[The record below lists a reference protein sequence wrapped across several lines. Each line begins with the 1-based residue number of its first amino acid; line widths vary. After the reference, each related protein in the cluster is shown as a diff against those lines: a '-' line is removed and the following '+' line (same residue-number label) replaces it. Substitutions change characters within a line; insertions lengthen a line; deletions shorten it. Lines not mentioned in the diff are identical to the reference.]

1 MATDSLSIQLEHH
14 EARLE
19 ITTFVINGAR
29 YMLSR
34 VAEYIFYP
42 GSRSTGALHKLMLN
56 NDLDGS
62 LTMSSNVLPEG
73 VSPKMFAEMKA
84 ALKSF
89 QHAIEPTQQ
98 RVASVFAVVLTEHIA
113 RAAHKKTNASLAVR
127 IALIGVLGFDV
138 PEGMQLAF
146 QSQELEIEGSVD
158 LLLEERLDAI
168 VETRAL
174 SISEEFANFEPF
186 ASNAN
191 DNEKLKKYTL
201 QDVPRALAL
210 QLQLFLKFQTQI
222 LQYLREGGAVSETTA
237 AGDVANYL
245 RFAGWRQAQAYQ
257 PTMTCL
263 SVCLTMCASEC
274 ETFTKFLTTERRVTH
289 GTVANYLNSFLNV
302 IAYVVANAQHLAKM
316 YPGDLN
322 ELGSSVDIETRLG
335 RLIVGTKNLREQAEV
350 QSKKEGLLKPIKP
363 DWLSWAD
370 AKRAR
375 WNVLAAIEGL
385 QRSAPRAVQLALYTD
400 ALIICLLTIM
410 PPDRCSVIRCLSVPI
425 GLEDDDCTLK
435 KEANGNYYIDL
446 TNFKHKTSKW
456 YGITMTPVSPLI
468 TPTLT
473 RFLTMTQS
481 FEFVDF
487 GEEEEQTRT
496 RRRYLFTMPT
506 DPNRCFESSNWCS
519 RVKDAFRRHSPGNKA
534 PCPTLLRSSF
544 ITALRDSRPDLAV
557 LQSAA
562 IAQKHSMR
570 TQGSDVYDLNTHI
583 RDCEQASKW
592 CHEYADA
599 PLPIEGS
606 AAEEHDVDAPAEKR
620 QKIDNDT
627 DTDSETISD

>member
-14 EARLE
+14 EASLE
-19 ITTFVINGAR
+19 ITAFAINGAS

-42 GSRSTGALHKLMLN
+42 GARSNGALNKLMRSH
-56 NDLDGS
+56 DLEES
-62 LTMSSNVLPEG
+62 LKTSSNSLPEG
-73 VSPKMFAEMKA
+73 VSSQMFAEMKT
-84 ALKSF
+84 ALKRF

-98 RVASVFAVVLTEHIA
+98 RVASVFAVVLTEHVA
-113 RAAHKKTNASLAVR
+113 RAAEEETNASLGER
-127 IALIGVLGFDV
+127 IALIEVLGFDV
-138 PEGMQLAF
+138 PEEMQLAF
-146 QSQELEIEGSVD
+146 QSQQLEVEGSVD

-222 LQYLREGGAVSETTA
+222 LQYLREGGAVTETTA
-237 AGDVANYL
+237 AADVANYL
-245 RFAGWRQAQAYQ
+245 RFAGWRQTQAYQ
-257 PTMTCL
+257 PSMTCL
-263 SVCLTMCASEC
+263 SVCLSMCASEC
-274 ETFTKFLTTERRVTH
+274 ETFTVFLTTERRVTH

-316 YPGDLN
+316 YPGDPN
-322 ELGSSVDIETRLG
+322 ELGSFADIEARMNK
-335 RLIVGTKNLREQAEV
+335 LIVGTKNLREQAEV

-370 AKRAR
+370 AKLAR
-375 WNVLAAIEGL
+375 RNVLAALEGL
-385 QRSAPRAVQLALYTD
+385 QLSAPRGSQLALYTD

-425 GLEDDDCTLK
+425 GLEDTDCTLK
-435 KEANGNYYIDL
+435 KRANGDYYIDL

-456 YGITMTPVSPLI
+456 YGIAMTPVSPLI
-468 TPTLT
+468 TPILS

-519 RVKDAFRRHSPGNKA
+519 RVKDAFRRHSPGNQA

-570 TQGSDVYDLNTHI
+570 TQGSDVYDLRTHI
-583 RDCEQASKW
+583 RDCEEASKW
-592 CHEYADA
+592 CHEYANA
-599 PLPIEGS
+599 PLPVEGS
-606 AAEEHDVDAPAEKR
+606 AAEAHNAGPPAEKR
-620 QKIDNDT
+620 QKTNNYSYS
-627 DTDSETISD
+627 DSETISD